1 MYTMPLAYDWT
12 MAYRPAALAM
22 LSGHSPYLITTER
35 FANAP
40 WALFPLIPLA
50 VLPIEWGRFILV
62 LISLAAFAFVAYKL
76 RATPIAM
83 IAFLLSPFVF
93 RCLWYG
99 QIDWLPLLGIVMP
112 PWIGLFFIAT
122 KPQVC
127 GLVALYWL
135 AEAWRAGTI
144 IKTFTPVTIATV
156 VSFGAF
162 GFWPASAAAF
172 GRMGAMW
179 PWSIALSV
187 ALLFVAY
194 KRKDKTP
201 AAAASPL
208 ASPYAQL
215 HSFASVLLP
224 LMRYQ
229 WLMVAAVVLLWIA
242 EFVK

>member
-1 MYTMPLAYDWT
+1 MPIPPGYDWQF
-12 MAYRPAALAM
+12 AYRPAALAL
-22 LSGHSPYLITTER
+22 LSGHSPYDITTER
-35 FANAP
+35 FTNAP
-40 WALFPLIPLA
+40 WGLFPLIPLA
-50 VLPIEWGRFILV
+50 VLPVEWGRLLLI

-76 RATPIAM
+76 KATPIAM

-99 QIDWLPLLGIVMP
+99 QIDWIPLLSILMP
-112 PWIGLFFIAT
+112 PWLGLFFIAV

-127 GLVALYWL
+127 LFVVAYWL
-135 AEAWRAGTI
+135 AEAWKAGMI
-144 IKTFTPVTIATV
+144 IKTFTPVTIATL
-156 VSFGAF
+156 VSFAMF
-162 GFWPASAAAF
+162 GFWPANAAVF
-172 GRMGAMW
+172 GRAGAMW

-194 KRKDKTP
+194 KRKDKTA

-215 HSFASVLLP
+215 HSFIGILLP

-229 WLMVAAVVLLWIA
+229 WLMVLAVVLLWIA

>member
-1 MYTMPLAYDWT
+1 MPIPPGYDWT
-12 MAYRPAALAM
+12 MAYRPATLAL

-50 VLPIEWGRFILV
+50 ALPTGWGRMLLI
-62 LISLAAFAFVAYKL
+62 LISLVAFAFVAYKL
-76 RATPIAM
+76 KATPVAM

-112 PWIGLFFIAT
+112 PWLGLFFIAT

-135 AEAWRAGTI
+135 AEAWKAGTVI
-144 IKTFTPVTIATV
+144 RTFAPITIATL
-156 VSFGAF
+156 VSFAAF
-162 GFWPASAAAF
+162 GFWPASVAEF
-172 GRMGAMW
+172 GRTGAMW
-179 PWSIALSV
+179 PWSIVLSV

-194 KRKDKTP
+194 KRKDKTC

-208 ASPYAQL
+208 VSPYAQL
-215 HSFASVLLP
+215 HSFVVILLP
-224 LMRYQ
+224 LLRYQ
-229 WLMVAAVVLLWIA
+229 WLMIGAVILLWIA